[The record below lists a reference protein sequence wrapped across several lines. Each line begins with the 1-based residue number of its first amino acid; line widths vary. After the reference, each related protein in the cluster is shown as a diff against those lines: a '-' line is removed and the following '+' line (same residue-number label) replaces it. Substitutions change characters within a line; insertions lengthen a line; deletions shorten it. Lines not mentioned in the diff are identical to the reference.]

1 MRGSI
6 RVIQKGKRYEVRV
19 ALGRDPLT
27 GRYRQKSVSVR
38 GTRREAERVLRK
50 LIEEVEAAAVPTSA
64 TAVPEAR
71 VTFGELLQQWI
82 DHKDNGERSPTTIT
96 RYRQCI
102 DQHLVP
108 ALGHLP
114 IGRLTPKAFDDL
126 YRKLLRTLAP
136 ATVLK
141 NHLVARSALD
151 TAVRWGWLD
160 RNPARFAEV
169 PKARRAT
176 VQPPTTAE
184 LARLVTLAETTDPV
198 FAVVLRVGAA
208 TGARRGELCGLRWSD
223 VDFDVGTVVIERGVI
238 VVDGGVEVRPTKTH
252 NRRVVALD
260 DGTLSVLRS
269 HRRREA
275 QTALAAGVTL
285 APDAYVFSRR
295 PGGTHP
301 LRPDN
306 CTSVFVALRDAAGMS
321 GFSMKDATRHLA
333 ATRLIGAG
341 IDVRTVA
348 GRLGHAR
355 ASTTLDVYSHF
366 LPERDRD
373 AAKVLGAL
381 LDAPT
386 RARRT

>member
-6 RVIQKGKRYEVRV
+6 RVIEKGKRYEVRV

-38 GTRREAERVLRK
+38 GTRREAERVLRG
-50 LIEEVEAAAVPTSA
+50 LVEESERSNTPISAAP
-64 TAVPEAR
+64 PEAR
-71 VTFGELLQQWI
+71 TRFQELLEQWI
-82 DHKDNGERSPTTIT
+82 EHKDNGERSPTTIT

-108 ALGHLP
+108 ALGQVP

-126 YRKLLRTLAP
+126 YRNLARSLSP

-151 TAVRWGWLD
+151 TAVRWEWLE
-160 RNPARFAEV
+160 RNPAQFAEV
-169 PKARRAT
+169 PKARRASIH
-176 VQPPTTAE
+176 PPTTAE
-184 LARLVTLAETTDPV
+184 LTRLVTLAETTDPV
-198 FAVVLRVGAA
+198 FAVVLRLGAA

-223 VDFDVGTVVIERGVI
+223 VDFDAGTLVIERGVI
-238 VVDGGVEVRPTKTH
+238 LVKGGVEVRPTKTH
-252 NRRVVALD
+252 NRRVVTLD
-260 DGTLSVLRS
+260 DGTLGVLRT
-269 HRRREA
+269 HRRSEVE
-275 QTALAAGVTL
+275 TALAAGVTL

-306 CTSVFVALRDAAGMS
+306 CSETFVEVRDALGLS
-321 GFSMKDATRHLA
+321 GFTMKDATRHLA

-341 IDVRTVA
+341 VDVRTVA

-366 LPERDRD
+366 LPERDRE
-373 AAKVLGAL
+373 AAELLGAL
-381 LDAPT
+381 LDEPST
-386 RARRT
+386 TTGQS